1 MRRFCLSQR
10 ETLRGGDFSSFNL
23 FISPPQA
30 EPLRKCGGGQCWPPL
45 KEAYMPDYK
54 QMYLI
59 MIQAS
64 EEAINLLIKAQQEC
78 EELYLSAREPE
89 LTLLAPSR
97 PPAL

>member
-1 MRRFCLSQR
+1 
-10 ETLRGGDFSSFNL
+10 
-23 FISPPQA
+23 
-30 EPLRKCGGGQCWPPL
+30 
-45 KEAYMPDYK
+45 MPDYK

-97 PPAL
+97 APPRYGAGFFLNRGPTRGLFF

>member
-1 MRRFCLSQR
+1 
-10 ETLRGGDFSSFNL
+10 
-23 FISPPQA
+23 
-30 EPLRKCGGGQCWPPL
+30 
-45 KEAYMPDYK
+45 MPDYK

-64 EEAINLLIKAQQEC
+64 EEAINLLITAQQEC

-89 LTLLAPSR
+89 LTLLDPSQ

>member
-1 MRRFCLSQR
+1 
-10 ETLRGGDFSSFNL
+10 
-23 FISPPQA
+23 
-30 EPLRKCGGGQCWPPL
+30 
-45 KEAYMPDYK
+45 MPDYK

-78 EELYLSAREPE
+78 EELYL
-89 LTLLAPSR
+89 LAPSR

>member
-1 MRRFCLSQR
+1 
-10 ETLRGGDFSSFNL
+10 
-23 FISPPQA
+23 
-30 EPLRKCGGGQCWPPL
+30 
-45 KEAYMPDYK
+45 MPDYK

-89 LTLLAPSR
+89 LTLLDSSQ